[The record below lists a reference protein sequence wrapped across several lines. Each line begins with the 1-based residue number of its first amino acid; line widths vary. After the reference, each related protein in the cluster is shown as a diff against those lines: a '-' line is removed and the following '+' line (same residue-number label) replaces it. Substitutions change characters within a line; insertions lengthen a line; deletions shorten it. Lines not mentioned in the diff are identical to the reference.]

1 VADELHRTYLSLGSN
16 IEPEKY
22 LSKAIQSLGEHGRV
36 VQVSSAWETRA
47 VGSDGPNFLNACA
60 LFLTKLGAYDLKEQ
74 TIRQIEAEL
83 GRVRTADKNSPRTI
97 DIDIVL
103 VDDKPLNVEFWDY
116 VFVVVPLAELLPD
129 FIHPIKREKLSQVA
143 GEVREQTWILKR
155 GDVSL

>member
-143 GEVREQTWILKR
+143 DEVRKQTWMIKR
-155 GDVSL
+155 DDVNL